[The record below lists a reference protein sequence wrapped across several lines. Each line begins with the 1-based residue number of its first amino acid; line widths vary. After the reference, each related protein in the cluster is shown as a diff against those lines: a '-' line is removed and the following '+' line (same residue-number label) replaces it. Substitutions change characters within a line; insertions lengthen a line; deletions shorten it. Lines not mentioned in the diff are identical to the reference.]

1 MKKSFP
7 PSIDWQRV
15 FNRLTL
21 SALGWMLQKNVNRSD
36 PMIKGRAP
44 GDLAQDA
51 LYVVLEQFKDLGE
64 GSDEEAVTKLAY
76 RIMKRDFID
85 LLRSSDYKNRDDFE
99 EVSEKVMGDSG
110 QEVHQSIEDEN
121 AAKKYYERA
130 GDDKELIEFLD
141 AVLALKVYKRE
152 DVAELLGISPQEVT
166 NRQRRLNYVCTV
178 KERKKKTQISEEVTT
193 Q

>member
-1 MKKSFP
+1 MKKSSP

-21 SALGWMLQKNVNRSD
+21 SALGWILQKNVNSTD
-36 PMIKGRAP
+36 PMIKGRGP

-51 LYVVLEQFKDLGE
+51 LYVVLERYKDLAG

-76 RIMKRDFID
+76 RIMKRDFLD

-99 EVSEKVMGDSG
+99 EVSEKVSG
-110 QEVHQSIEDEN
+110 NGAQEVYQSIEDES

-141 AVLALKVYKRE
+141 AVLELRVYKRE

-166 NRQRRLNYVCTV
+166 NRQRRLNYICTV
-178 KERKKKTQISEEVTT
+178 QERRKKTQISEKVTT